1 MIILKTLL
9 EKSILYFRK
18 IPTLINDR
26 EKIANIVFS
35 PLNFRANGELKGN
48 AYKGKRGYDDLSVNR
63 LDYTSLNFC
72 KRQGL
77 KLQENAKIKEKIFF
91 GIAILFATE
100 IRKLATIISSPIRGF
115 NGNRAHA
122 EIKTG
127 YILEHGEVAPAQY
140 NFITDELAKKS
151 RIFKD
156 DDVKSKR
163 WMAKNS
169 SEIISLRLKA

>member
-1 MIILKTLL
+1 MKTLL
-9 EKSILYFRK
+9 EKLILYFRK
-18 IPTLINDR
+18 IPNFINDR

-63 LDYTSLNFC
+63 LDYTTLNFC

-77 KLQENAKIKEKIFF
+77 KLQEKSTIKEKNFF
-91 GIAILFATE
+91 GIAILFAVE
-100 IRKLATIISSPIRGF
+100 IRKLATVIPSPIRGF

-127 YILEHGEVAPAQY
+127 FILQQGEVAPAKY
-140 NFITDELAKKS
+140 NFIADELARKS

-156 DDVKSKR
+156 EDVKSKR
-163 WMAKNS
+163 WNSKNS
-169 SEIISLRLKA
+169 NEIITLKLKS